1 MTRSGPPDY
10 SNSNPPNFLHR
21 IPEVK
26 TYLQ

>member
-10 SNSNPPNFLHR
+10 SNSNPPYILLR
-21 IPEVK
+21 IPDVK